1 MKRIF
6 DIVISLFS
14 LVILFVPLLLISVI
28 VRFKIGSPIFFTQ
41 LRPGL
46 KGIPFTIIKF
56 RTMQNKH
63 TSDDVLLPDNER
75 LTKFGSFL
83 RASSIDE
90 LPELWNVLRGDMSL
104 VGPRPLLM
112 EYLQHYTPDQ
122 GRRHDVRPGITGWAQ
137 INGRNSITWDEKFS
151 LDIFYIEN
159 QSLLLDCKIVW
170 LTISRVI
177 TRENI
182 SANNHTTMPNFK
194 GKKNKNITKK

>member
-1 MKRIF
+1 
-6 DIVISLFS
+6 
-14 LVILFVPLLLISVI
+14 
-28 VRFKIGSPIFFTQ
+28 
-41 LRPGL
+41 
-46 KGIPFTIIKF
+46 
-56 RTMQNKH
+56 
-63 TSDDVLLPDNER
+63 
-75 LTKFGSFL
+75 
-83 RASSIDE
+83 
-90 LPELWNVLRGDMSL
+90 MSL